1 MPERVGSSVEDG
13 LTCNALLL
21 RAVEA
26 VAFRLRKNILAP
38 LCLTYPSLYAGHNIL
53 AGKKSAAIE
62 VGELI
67 VQSLGTAAALAACA
81 ALFRIK
87 MIVSGHARDDFP
99 LAGDPHA
106 FQE

>member
-1 MPERVGSSVEDG
+1 MEDG

-26 VAFRLRKNILAP
+26 VALRLRKNILAP

-67 VQSLGTAAALAACA
+67 VQSLGAAAALAACA
-81 ALFRIK
+81 ALFRVEV
-87 MIVSGHARDDFP
+87 IVSFGAHFELTIFGNFHP
-99 LAGDPHA
+99 LHECFVGFHG
-106 FQE
+106 